1 MMLRRR
7 TASLAPFLSN
17 LNRSTTSS
25 PSFSRIVIS
34 PRLSSSAFAS
44 FSTEQAAGV
53 GNSAGTRKKRSLGRQ
68 LCQVGLISLAG
79 GFFLSGINDIAIFHG
94 CSRTQ
99 TFFLLIN
106 VVALCRW
113 TSYRTVVE
121 IFHLAIKVSGKI
133 VPISSPKGLSYAQLK
148 AIEKASQNQQIV
160 ESLGLPIV
168 RGPWYDA
175 SFAVGYRRQSV
186 SSTFPVS
193 GPHGTGIFELKAL
206 RRGGSSDEDTTFSFL
221 KHRDWDILILEAL
234 LHVPSNNEKQQTIR
248 VSVTGDCSSIDAT
261 SECIQCK
268 LPESPA
274 TPEK

>member
-94 CSRTQ
+94 CS
-99 TFFLLIN
+99 
-106 VVALCRW
+106 
-113 TSYRTVVE
+113 S
-121 IFHLAIKVSGKI
+121 
-133 VPISSPKGLSYAQLK
+133 K

-206 RRGGSSDEDTTFSFL
+206 RRGEDTTFSFL